1 MRVARTTATASPE
14 SSSVTTSSSTRRASP
29 SSIWPC
35 HQQICVGG
43 LLQEPEVT
51 VAARGQALPQR
62 AAARQLLHVLVRQP
76 GEPVVRSPPPD
87 AGGVL
92 CDGGGGGAC
101 SYNLNFIFTAMVNLR
116 AWSLSARLRLR
127 HMHEHCHDLIFSE
140 SCACFSPCLS
150 TVWASA
156 PTVSFTLARSCFTS
170 LISAAWRSP
179 ASTFLFSRSIASR
192 RNTASCSRAAR
203 ASSMVSACCR

>member
-1 MRVARTTATASPE
+1 VRTAPHLDDGFGQLSGRKNTNLRMRVARTTATASPE

-116 AWSLSARLRLR
+116 ARGHSLRV
-127 HMHEHCHDLIFSE
+127 
-140 SCACFSPCLS
+140 CAFAICTSIAMILSSPS
-150 TVWASA
+150 
-156 PTVSFTLARSCFTS
+156 LA
-170 LISAAWRSP
+170 P
-179 ASTFLFSRSIASR
+179 ASRPASQQFGQVR
-192 RNTASCSRAAR
+192 RLCPSHWRGLASPH
-203 ASSMVSACCR
+203 